1 MTSVTPNE
9 IVAKRV
15 AEVRRRR
22 GWTAEQL
29 AQKCRDVGA
38 ENFTTAKVNNIETRR
53 SRVTVDELCVLARA
67 LDVAPVNL
75 VIPPDM
81 GSDEGYAITATV
93 GLGAGRIRQ
102 WFRGI
107 YPWPNGD
114 RHIYLTESPVD
125 EWIPPPGSYNTVGI
139 DIAEHLSVLQQR
151 SDAERDTDGR

>member
-1 MTSVTPNE
+1 MTPNE
-9 IVAKRV
+9 RVAKRV

-29 AQKCRDVGA
+29 AQKCREIGA

-53 SRVTVDELCVLARA
+53 SRVTVDELLILARA

-75 VIPPDM
+75 VIPPELDPDDRY
-81 GSDEGYAITATV
+81 GITPQVA
-93 GLGAGRIRQ
+93 LGAGRIRQ

-114 RHIYLTESPVD
+114 RHIYLTETAVN
-125 EWIPPPGSYNTVGI
+125 EWIPPPGSYNPVGI
-139 DIAEHLSVLQQR
+139 DHAEHLSSIQPR
-151 SDAERDTDGR
+151 GAADEGESDGR